1 MLLSMQIPQWL
12 VDFWAVY
19 NEAIVP
25 VLVTILV
32 SLLTYVAIK
41 IRSDA
46 KLAAAKTEIQIKAM
60 QDMANKETGKTEIEE
75 YNKGLAAVEK
85 KLGYIVDIFNL
96 AFQNS
101 NLSPE
106 IKNNITNVVNKMKFG
121 STEDL
126 AASQQEEIE
135 RLKEQLVA
143 LTEKTA
149 KQTEVIIKNETNKR
163 IRR

>member
-1 MLLSMQIPQWL
+1 MLVLMQIPQWL

-75 YNKGLAAVEK
+75 YNKQLNCVDK
-85 KLGYIVDIFNL
+85 KLSYIVDIFNL

-121 STEDL
+121 TSEDIV
-126 AASQQEEIE
+126 ANQQEEID
-135 RLKEQLVA
+135 RLKEQILA
-143 LTEKTA
+143 LNEQAT
-149 KQTEVIIKNETNKR
+149 KQAEVVIRKETNKR
-163 IRR
+163 TRR